1 MEMLNS
7 EEINRLKIEFKN
19 IHDAF
24 DLRKCIITVH
34 EYFRSTASF
43 VDGWLIDVADVREF
57 NSYIHN
63 RDNKPVIVY
72 VLLSSE
78 SGNVSIYSSQDYKY
92 SNVEGNNITTVF
104 FKAPFVKVHDML
116 CFVMD
121 EIPMYLEKSGY

>member
-1 MEMLNS
+1 MLTN
-7 EEINRLKIEFKN
+7 EEVTRLKKEFKN
-19 IHDAF
+19 IHDSF
-24 DLRKCIITVH
+24 DLRNCIITVH

-43 VDGWLIDVADVREF
+43 VDGWLIDIADVREF

-63 RDNKPVIVY
+63 RENKPVIVY

-78 SGNVSIYSSQDYKY
+78 SGDVSIHSSNKYQY
-92 SNVEGNNITTVF
+92 SNVEGDNVTTIF
-104 FKAPFVKVHDML
+104 FEAPFVKIHDML